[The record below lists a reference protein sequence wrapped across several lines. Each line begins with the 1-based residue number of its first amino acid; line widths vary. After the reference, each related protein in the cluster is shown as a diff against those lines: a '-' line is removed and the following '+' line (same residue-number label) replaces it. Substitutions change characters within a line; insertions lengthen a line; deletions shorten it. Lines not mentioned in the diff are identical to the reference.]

1 MTKEEQ
7 QVIISS
13 YLGDSQWMRQKR
25 KLRIKF
31 GGYCK
36 SYIEYKHSLITTM
49 QKSKIWG
56 SVNRKN
62 ILYEFTVG
70 SSSFLDSLKES
81 SFWEVEEKLDG
92 INDLGLAL
100 LIFDDGTLNKNSNY
114 YVLCIGKEYSCK
126 FAQGFEKFINN
137 KFSLHATKH
146 KHPQCRGYNLQ
157 FKTCD
162 TPKIANILTQYN
174 NHDYKYKIPPSETIA
189 KYASRYK
196 DIPKDLGG
204 RKAYDIVRS
213 SRKLEEK

>member
-7 QVIISS
+7 QLIISS
-13 YLGDSQWMRQKR
+13 YLGDSQWIRQKR

-49 QKSKIWG
+49 HKSKIWG

-70 SSSFLDSLKES
+70 GSNLLDNLKES
-81 SFWEVEEKLDG
+81 SFWEVEQKLDG
-92 INDLGLAL
+92 ISDLGLAL
-100 LIFDDGTLNKNSNY
+100 LIFDDGTFHKSLNY
-114 YVLCIGKEYSCK
+114 YVLCIGKEYSYK
-126 FAQGFEKFINN
+126 FAKNFEEFINN
-137 KFSLHATKH
+137 KFSLHSTRH
-146 KHPQCRGYNLQ
+146 KHPQSRGYNLQ

-162 TPKIANILTQYN
+162 TSKIATILTQYS
-174 NHDYKYKIPPSETIA
+174 NHDYTYKIPPPETIA

-204 RKAYDIVRS
+204 KKAYDIVRS